1 VADSLDEAQ
10 ELYRDAL
17 AASRQQRQQIEEDLR
32 FSDPSDPQ
40 QWDETL
46 KTQRERDP
54 GGKRPCM
61 VFDQL
66 GQYTSNVTG
75 QVTKAPPSLHALPA
89 GDGADQKVAEQLD
102 GFFRHIEHTSRA
114 QQHYGRALTSAARAG
129 VGYLIV
135 RPEYV
140 NRALNW
146 QEPQISS
153 EGDPLRVVFDP
164 WSVELDGSDATDGW
178 RLIPLSHR
186 EFERRFGEKREKV
199 SFGSEDR
206 SVIRDD
212 RENIV
217 IAEGWHVVDKTV
229 NMIVCKVNGDETA
242 VPEDDYWLDVKN
254 TGVKPEVIRTFED
267 KVRCVKWAQMS
278 GVEYLTKETEYP
290 ASGIGIVPV
299 YGYVGFS
306 EGRMTYCGIPR
317 RAMSAQ
323 RSYNYHMSEMHAF
336 MGQAPK
342 APFVASI
349 RALRGLEALWDRASV
364 EARAYLP
371 FNDWDQNGVIAPPQR
386 SQLATNLQNHIQG
399 AVQAKED
406 IQAAL
411 GMYQANLGAPS
422 NETSGVA
429 IDSRKEQGE
438 SSTAHFPSN
447 LQASIGQVGKLCMEM
462 IPRLIDT
469 KRQARILGIDMTPG
483 QVTIDPKQTK
493 AVQETQQG
501 LVINPNVG
509 RYDVRV
515 VVGANFATQRSQAQ
529 AAFTEMMRA
538 NPEMTPAIA
547 PLWAQ
552 TLDIPHADKLQQ
564 VLTAVA
570 PPEVKAVLQPESGGK
585 QPTTAELMAQI
596 SQLKQVLNE
605 AIQHAH
611 DAQNEADTAN
621 AKLAEKQEEHDSK
634 TRELDIAAYNAE
646 TARLKVTGANE
657 EQVAAVVGDLLAT
670 MRGQP
675 QPIPG
680 SPEGPGVADTS
691 AQALPPD
698 MGPQSG
704 PTDPQPADMEQTA

>member
-1 VADSLDEAQ
+1 MADQLDEAQ
-10 ELYRDAL
+10 RRYRDAL
-17 AASRQQRQQIEEDLR
+17 DASRHQRQQIEEDLK

-40 QWDETL
+40 QWDDTI
-46 KTQRERDP
+46 KRQREADP
-54 GGKRPCM
+54 GGKRPCL

-135 RPEYV
+135 RPNFI

-146 QEPQISS
+146 QEPEIGS
-153 EGDPLRVVFDP
+153 EGDPMRVVFDP

-178 RLIPLSHR
+178 HLTPLSHR
-186 EFERRFGEKREKV
+186 EFERQFGKKDKV
-199 SFGSEDR
+199 SFGQEDR
-206 SVIRDD
+206 AYVQDE
-212 RENIV
+212 RESIMV
-217 IAEGWHVVDKTV
+217 AECWSVVDKTV
-229 NMIVCKVNGDETA
+229 NMIVCVINGDETA
-242 VPEDDYWLDVKN
+242 LSEDDFWAEVQN
-254 TGVKPEVIRTFED
+254 SGVKPQVRNIYKD
-267 KVRCVKWAQMS
+267 KVRSVKWYRAS
-278 GVEYLTKETEYP
+278 GADYLTAETEYP
-290 ASGIGIVPV
+290 ADGIGIVPV

-306 EGRMTYCGIPR
+306 DGRMRYCGIPR
-317 RAMSAQ
+317 RAMNAQ
-323 RSYNYHMSEMHAF
+323 RSYNYHMSEMHAY

-342 APFVASI
+342 APYLVPLRAVA
-349 RALRGLEALWDRASV
+349 GLEALWDRASV
-364 EARAYLP
+364 ESRAFLP
-371 FNDWDQNGVIAPPQR
+371 FHDFDDRGAIQAPSR
-386 SQLATNLQNHIQG
+386 SPLATNLQNHIQG
-399 AVQAKED
+399 AAQARED

-438 SSTAHFPSN
+438 SSTAHFPAN
-447 LQASIGQVGKLCMEM
+447 LQASIGQVGKLCMQM

-483 QVTIDPKQTK
+483 SVMMDPQQAK
-493 AVQETQQG
+493 AVQETPQG

-529 AAFTEMMRA
+529 QAFTEMMRA
-538 NPEMTPAIA
+538 NPTLSPAIA

-552 TLDIPHADKLQQ
+552 TLDIPHADKLAQ
-564 VLTAVA
+564 VLTAIA

-585 QPTTAELMAQI
+585 QPTTADLMAQI
-596 SQLKQVLNE
+596 GQLKQGLNE

-621 AKLAEKQEEHDSK
+621 SKLAQKQEEHDAK
-634 TRELDIAAYNAE
+634 ARELDIAAYNAE
-646 TARLKVTGANE
+646 TARLKITGANE
-657 EQVAAVVGDLLAT
+657 EQVAAIVSDLMVS
-670 MRGQP
+670 MRSQPTPQDEEGQPEPAMQGAMGPAADSQPMPDQGAPGQP
-675 QPIPG
+675 QP
-680 SPEGPGVADTS
+680 
-691 AQALPPD
+691 
-698 MGPQSG
+698 
-704 PTDPQPADMEQTA
+704 